1 MQRQLN
7 RMHYNNVE
15 EINIQDIICPYKYTN
30 HLHPDFNN
38 SVFYGREKSEEE
50 LISFQFSKNLI

>member
-1 MQRQLN
+1 
-7 RMHYNNVE
+7 MHYNNVE